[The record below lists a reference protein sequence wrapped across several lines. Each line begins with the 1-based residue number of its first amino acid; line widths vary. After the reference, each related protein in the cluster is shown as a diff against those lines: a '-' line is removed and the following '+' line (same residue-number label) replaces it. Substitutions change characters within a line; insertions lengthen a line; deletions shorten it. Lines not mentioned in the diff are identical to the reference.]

1 MIHSPSMGR
10 VEITMLQE
18 MRFILN
24 SVGSQD
30 NLAPGA
36 KSLFLWCLFIPA
48 KFDFEAMCADSKP
61 CEIHTII
68 IFNDTIKILLFC
80 EVRFH
85 LLIKF

>member
-36 KSLFLWCLFIPA
+36 KSLFLWCLSIPA

-68 IFNDTIKILLFC
+68 FIFNDTIKI
-80 EVRFH
+80 
-85 LLIKF
+85 